1 VFRERQNSV
10 VQSQNAVTL
19 AVLVLILYT
28 EIQRFNQEAIRTLN
42 PGLAG
47 KNTVEYYW
55 QYETFFLEEVNSN
68 YVCSF

>member
-19 AVLVLILYT
+19 AVLVPILYT
-28 EIQRFNQEAIRTLN
+28 EIQRLNQEAIRTLN
-42 PGLAG
+42 PGLTG
-47 KNTVEYYW
+47 KNMVEYN
-55 QYETFFLEEVNSN
+55 ETFFLEEANSN